1 MSTTTMEDVFK
12 AGFASAMSGAY
23 QDESESNEAW
33 ERYRYNQLIKA
44 SDKET
49 ADEWLAARKKPLDSK
64 PQDLKCPDC
73 GGEMTPRSSQYGK
86 FWGCLKYPRCK
97 GTRDSEGMSKAERA
111 AQKTANNP
119 SELIDVPVESGEL
132 YKFKKG

>member
-12 AGFASAMSGAY
+12 AGYEAG
-23 QDESESNEAW
+23 QDDIQDGRGDANEAY
-33 ERYRYNQLIKA
+33 EDYRYEVLLKSA
-44 SDKET
+44 GKET
-49 ADEWLAARKKPLDSK
+49 ADAWLKARKAPLDSK

-86 FWGCLKYPRCK
+86 FWGCVKYPRCK
-97 GTRDSEGMSKAERA
+97 GTRDSEGLSKAERA
-111 AQKTANNP
+111 EQKRKEGDYA
-119 SELIDVPVESGEL
+119 EDVPVESGEL